1 VAFVLKEEAD
11 AREREAEEL
20 RLAEGAFPTRLSSGL
35 SGGSAAVGVGGGG
48 ERGKA
53 RGGGGG
59 LGHRVLLVD
68 LRTKRVKV

>member
-1 VAFVLKEEAD
+1 MAFVLKEEAD

-53 RGGGGG
+53 RGGGG